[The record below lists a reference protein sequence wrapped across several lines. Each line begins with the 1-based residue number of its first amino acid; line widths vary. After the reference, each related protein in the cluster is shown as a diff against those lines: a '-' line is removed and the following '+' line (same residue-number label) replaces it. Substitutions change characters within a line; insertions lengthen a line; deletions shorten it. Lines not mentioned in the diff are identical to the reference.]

1 MPVIGGKLGLEGS
14 SMIDANSPRSRIVF
28 PERTRTKIHARWL
41 EWSAALKIEQQARPS
56 HLCFDETW
64 HQGWLIY
71 LLRRGVE
78 MRVVRRL
85 ELDDPRKPL
94 TELHRRVEK
103 YILRRNGRKSYGKGK
118 VLR

>member
-1 MPVIGGKLGLEGS
+1 MMDS
-14 SMIDANSPRSRIVF
+14 NSPRSRIVF
-28 PERTRTKIHARWL
+28 PERTRQKIRARWL
-41 EWSAALKIEQQARPS
+41 EWSAALRLEQQARPS

-64 HQGWLIY
+64 HQGWLLD

-94 TELHRRVEK
+94 TELHRRVER
-103 YILRRNGRKSYGKGK
+103 YILRRDRRMKYESSPTR
-118 VLR
+118 VSSESPVAR